1 MVLALYPAFGVGQLA
16 RSYLV
21 NVFVFH
27 AWGIVYALFSVLLTA
42 INAQSLGAMLA
53 ANSLGGWFQGASGA
67 LLPESGVNTTRIA
80 QKWPKIDYSSQSCL
94 QQSINS
100 GRHSRIASVL

>member
-21 NVFVFH
+21 NVLVFH

-53 ANSLGGWFQGASGA
+53 ANSLGGWFQGARA
-67 LLPESGVNTTRIA
+67 LTISPIRAAVRGGPEGLRVAIR
-80 QKWPKIDYSSQSCL
+80 KRGCF
-94 QQSINS
+94 
-100 GRHSRIASVL
+100 